1 MTEGLPH
8 QEAVSEGRAQL
19 LPGPLFTL
27 YHKKY
32 MSSLEALGISKVGNL
47 CLFVGR
53 VKKNVCANCFV
64 FQSECLP
71 LPVHY
76 IGLNFGNKWL

>member
-53 VKKNVCANCFV
+53 VKKMYVLIALSFRASVC
-64 FQSECLP
+64 
-71 LPVHY
+71 HY
-76 IGLNFGNKWL
+76 PFTT